1 MEHGHGREKRESSF
15 TTDGIVPGMGTYGVG
30 RKEPP
35 KWQTSPPSRT
45 NVVGVVRARPAMW
58 PTAC

>member
-1 MEHGHGREKRESSF
+1 MEQGHGREKRESSF

-45 NVVGVVRARPAMW
+45 NVVGVVRARPAM
-58 PTAC
+58 